1 MGLGKLLSKFFLLCI
16 SLGIVGVLALTFAF
30 VTAYPQL
37 PPVNALTDYRPKLP
51 LRIYSAENVLIGEF
65 GKEHREFISINEV
78 PEALKNAI
86 IAAEDEH
93 FWRHHGIDFVGIGR
107 AALANVSARGAR
119 QGASTITMQVA
130 RNFFLSSEKT
140 FTRKF
145 NEALLAIKIERNLTK
160 NQILELYI
168 NQIYLG
174 QRAYGF
180 AAASKIYFGKPL
192 TQASLAEVSMLAG
205 LPKAPSKYNPVVNLK
220 RAKQRQS
227 YVLKRMLS
235 LDFIS
240 DELFEQSKIQPLKLS
255 SARPNPSKRAEFFVE
270 MVRQALT
277 ERYGDEAYTRGFN
290 VYTTLLTKH
299 QEGGFLALKKGLE
312 AHDRRQG
319 FRGAI
324 GAVDLPSRAD
334 DEWLEDTLQS

>member
-1 MGLGKLLSKFFLLCI
+1 
-16 SLGIVGVLALTFAF
+16 
-30 VTAYPQL
+30 
-37 PPVNALTDYRPKLP
+37 
-51 LRIYSAENVLIGEF
+51 
-65 GKEHREFISINEV
+65 
-78 PEALKNAI
+78 
-86 IAAEDEH
+86 
-93 FWRHHGIDFVGIGR
+93 
-107 AALANVSARGAR
+107 
-119 QGASTITMQVA
+119 
-130 RNFFLSSEKT
+130 
-140 FTRKF
+140 
-145 NEALLAIKIERNLTK
+145 
-160 NQILELYI
+160 
-168 NQIYLG
+168 
-174 QRAYGF
+174 
-180 AAASKIYFGKPL
+180 
-192 TQASLAEVSMLAG
+192 MLAG

-319 FRGAI
+319 FRGPI

-334 DEWLEDTLQS
+334 DEWLEDTLQSFKTYEDLTPSVILQTNSTSIEIYIKGIGSALLSNEGTRFGSEDLLIGSSQTSPLKKGDLIYVRKLKNRWLLGQLPVAEGALISINSDTGAINALVGGYNFYRNKFNHVTQAKRQPGSSFKPFIYSVPGQSLTMRRLRLMRAKPGSNCGNRRIMTKSLLAPLVSDTL

>member
-119 QGASTITMQVA
+119 QGASARRPLPRPARARRGDGPPHEARVIFKTRRGVSDQRRVA
-130 RNFFLSSEKT
+130 FQSLVD
-140 FTRKF
+140 
-145 NEALLAIKIERNLTK
+145 ER
-160 NQILELYI
+160 
-168 NQIYLG
+168 G
-174 QRAYGF
+174 VV
-180 AAASKIYFGKPL
+180 
-192 TQASLAEVSMLAG
+192 AEVL
-205 LPKAPSKYNPVVNLK
+205 
-220 RAKQRQS
+220 RT
-227 YVLKRMLS
+227 
-235 LDFIS
+235 
-240 DELFEQSKIQPLKLS
+240 
-255 SARPNPSKRAEFFVE
+255 AR
-270 MVRQALT
+270 
-277 ERYGDEAYTRGFN
+277 D
-290 VYTTLLTKH
+290 
-299 QEGGFLALKKGLE
+299 
-312 AHDRRQG
+312 
-319 FRGAI
+319 
-324 GAVDLPSRAD
+324 
-334 DEWLEDTLQS
+334 